1 MQKYCS
7 NYLRNPFIL
16 DTKKSND
23 SNYELIG
30 FHNNT
35 NSNEIDEPNESIIES
50 QSVLIDFI
58 DIESENHFDDSLIN
72 ENFNSKK
79 I

>member
-1 MQKYCS
+1 
-7 NYLRNPFIL
+7 LRNPFIL